1 MGENAPSGR
10 EKLGEQHEKSVFEFL
25 RHNFSWVSAFGISVF
40 EVFRFSFFGFLGF
53 HILNFAFLSEKGEL
67 QVKTEQFQ
75 GRRDGVRSRNHA
87 FQGRNMGFGWQNGC
101 ISKVKHRIPRVNCQ
115 ISRAKSCD
123 LRGKTWFLRRIRRN
137 LMLFEHI
144 LATMVDQCQ
153 NHDFSPIWQHGSIHS
168 KNL

>member
-1 MGENAPSGR
+1 MAENAPSGR
-10 EKLGEQHEKSVFEFL
+10 EKLGEQHEKLVFEFL

-87 FQGRNMGFGWQNGC
+87 FQTYKHSSSETILGAFAYPFPRWLFFARLKMMDFGVVFM
-101 ISKVKHRIPRVNCQ
+101 I
-115 ISRAKSCD
+115 
-123 LRGKTWFLRRIRRN
+123 
-137 LMLFEHI
+137 
-144 LATMVDQCQ
+144 
-153 NHDFSPIWQHGSIHS
+153 FSQKCMFYPFRKGI
-168 KNL
+168 